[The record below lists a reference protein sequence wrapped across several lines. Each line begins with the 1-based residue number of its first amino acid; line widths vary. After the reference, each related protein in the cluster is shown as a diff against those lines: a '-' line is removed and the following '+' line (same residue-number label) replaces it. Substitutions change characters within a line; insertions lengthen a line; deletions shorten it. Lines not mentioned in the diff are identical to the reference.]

1 MDKVAKLPA
10 HQRKEL
16 FQQTAAKMPWFS
28 EAAIEKDFWVCWM
41 LKQLFNSSIQNII
54 IFKGGTSLSKI
65 FHLIQMSV
73 ISGPVGTSNCGLCST
88 SFFRFKVV
96 LPNLNYAATSKS
108 SG

>member
-54 IFKGGTSLSKI
+54 IFIIGKGHNSMVNCPIIKSNKNWITVVNGFSKI
-65 FHLIQMSV
+65 
-73 ISGPVGTSNCGLCST
+73 
-88 SFFRFKVV
+88 
-96 LPNLNYAATSKS
+96 
-108 SG
+108 